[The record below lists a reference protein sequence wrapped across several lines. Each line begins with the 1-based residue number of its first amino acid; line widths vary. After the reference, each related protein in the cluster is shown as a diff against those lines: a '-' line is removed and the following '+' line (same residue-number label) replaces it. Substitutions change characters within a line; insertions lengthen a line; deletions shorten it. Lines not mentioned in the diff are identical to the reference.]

1 MENLNELMS
10 DAQYAIRHYESSDA
24 KEISKIIQN
33 FLQTAD
39 VKNVSVDIS
48 KKLKKILVYLKL
60 ASIPS
65 ISDEESAEI
74 LRKNFLDSFDAE
86 IDMENLLTTKLFYIP
101 EFPRDELR
109 AKLKKALMENQ
120 QRLGNLT
127 VGQWIQE
134 FERTFPVKTRAMN
147 ASAEF
152 TIKNPQTQFLNPLE
166 KSRLKEL
173 LHTYDYLLV
182 TTLPATG
189 PSLENILSATSSGS
203 ATSQNRAYSVS
214 IPYQSRQEVPEIEPF
229 NDALR
234 KYPEFGEQ
242 LITSKG
248 IKLQGFPEPVRPSV
262 KNWIADFTSSFGY
275 ERNNPMKRQ
284 DYIFRSAN
292 GQNLNQ
298 EERERLSFVLRSFE
312 ENSLVNFQKD
322 TKQLIFGQASRVSP
336 LDSQE
341 NSVSFTPKSQPEEK
355 KTAPSENLSFSFPQ
369 RMPFEKPAE
378 TIEPKPERPVPA
390 PIVPPAP
397 VVSNANPN
405 IVKIAP
411 KPTPVPK
418 NVVNLKDF
426 Q

>member
-1 MENLNELMS
+1 MHGFPFSQLN
-10 DAQYAIRHYESSDA
+10 
-24 KEISKIIQN
+24 KEFQIEKCTIPSIAPVTINPDDETKVHVIKRQTN
-33 FLQTAD
+33 FLTLPENI
-39 VKNVSVDIS
+39 KTKLVSPEIG
-48 KKLKKILVYLKL
+48 KKILQIGNTFHLEL
-60 ASIPS
+60 LQMASIARAIRNYYFGEIKLEDLPKIFMQEMKVDEATAQK
-65 ISDEESAEI
+65 ISQMAIQQIIRDDSYEKDYAASLESA
-74 LRKNFLDSFDAE
+74 
-86 IDMENLLTTKLFYIP
+86 
-101 EFPRDELR
+101 
-109 AKLKKALMENQ
+109 
-120 QRLGNLT
+120 
-127 VGQWIQE
+127 
-134 FERTFPVKTRAMN
+134 
-147 ASAEF
+147 
-152 TIKNPQTQFLNPLE
+152 
-166 KSRLKEL
+166 
-173 LHTYDYLLV
+173 
-182 TTLPATG
+182 
-189 PSLENILSATSSGS
+189 
-203 ATSQNRAYSVS
+203 
-214 IPYQSRQEVPEIEPF
+214 PF
-229 NDALR
+229 NEAMK
-234 KYPEFGEQ
+234 KYSAFGEQ
-242 LITSKG
+242 TITSQK

-262 KNWIADFTSSFGY
+262 KNWIADFTSGFGY

-355 KTAPSENLSFSFPQ
+355 ETAPSGNLSFSFPQ

-390 PIVPPAP
+390 PIAPSAP